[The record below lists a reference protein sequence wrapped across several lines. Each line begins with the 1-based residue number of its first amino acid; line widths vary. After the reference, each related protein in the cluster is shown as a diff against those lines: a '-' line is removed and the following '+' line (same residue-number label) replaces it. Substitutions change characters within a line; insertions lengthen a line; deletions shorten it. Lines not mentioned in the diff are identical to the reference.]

1 MNRVS
6 KHDTATVEQIHLIKP
21 HRSSIE
27 LHYNNEAGRGAS
39 PLISSISACLLPHPS
54 LVTSTC
60 RLYQQ
65 YSFHPSRT
73 AHIAAIMS
81 AAQPLR
87 MVPLIAKPQ
96 QYAWGKVGKDSEV
109 AKVLKAGGQSVDD
122 DKPYAELWMG
132 THPSAPSAVRL
143 DSSSQPTPLSSYLQ
157 SELPYLFKILSIR
170 TALSIQAHPDIPL
183 ARRLHKENPKEYK
196 DDNHK
201 PEMATAITPFEALC
215 GFRPHEQVAWYVNNV
230 PQLKQ
235 VVGDAVVSQYV
246 QAVQGG
252 SEEERRKGLKE
263 VFRALMT
270 AKEETF
276 KPALHSLLSNLPA
289 TDPYAAASSDS
300 SASAPLSINVF
311 TLLPRLQQQYPNDI
325 GIFCPFLL
333 NCFSA
338 PPFSSLFLP
347 ANEPHAYLSGDI
359 VECMACSDNV
369 VRAGLTPKFRDVTNL
384 VDMLTYEART
394 VSYTTEQSRGDNVV
408 EYVPPI
414 PEFVLSVGRAVN
426 GATIRLLPSDSHGI
440 LLVWK
445 GSGGRV
451 VRYADGSSEEGGAVS
466 AGDVWLVP
474 RGAELV
480 LTGSGSG
487 EEGLIVFKC
496 AENDGL
502 KGKGEEKKANL

>member
-1 MNRVS
+1 MG
-6 KHDTATVEQIHLIKP
+6 Q
-21 HRSSIE
+21 
-27 LHYNNEAGRGAS
+27 G
-39 PLISSISACLLPHPS
+39 
-54 LVTSTC
+54 
-60 RLYQQ
+60 
-65 YSFHPSRT
+65 
-73 AHIAAIMS
+73 
-81 AAQPLR
+81 
-87 MVPLIAKPQ
+87 
-96 QYAWGKVGKDSEV
+96 GKDSEV
-109 AKVLKAGGQSVDD
+109 AKVLKAGGQHVDD

-132 THPSAPSAVRL
+132 THPSAPSTVRV
-143 DSSSQPTPLSSYLQ
+143 DASSQPTPLSSYIQ

-183 ARRLHKENPKEYK
+183 ARRLHARNPKEYK
-196 DDNHK
+196 DANHK

-215 GFRPHEQVAWYVNNV
+215 GFRPHDQVAWYVSNV
-230 PQLKQ
+230 QQLKQ
-235 VVGDAVVSQYV
+235 VVGEAVVSQYV
-246 QAVQGG
+246 QAVQSGG
-252 SEEERRKGLKE
+252 EEAKKKGLKE

-276 KPALHSLLSNLPA
+276 KPALHSLLSNLP
-289 TDPYAAASSDS
+289 TNDPYAAASTDS
-300 SASAPLSINVF
+300 SSSAPLSMNVF
-311 TLLPRLQQQYPNDI
+311 TLLPRLQQQYPDDI

-338 PPFSSLFLP
+338 PPFASLFLP

-369 VRAGLTPKFRDVTNL
+369 VRAGLTPKFRDVDNL
-384 VDMLTYEART
+384 VNMLTYEART
-394 VSYTTEQSRGDNVV
+394 VSYTVEQPRGENVV

-414 PEFVLSVGRAVN
+414 PEFTLSVGRAKQ

-451 VRYADGSSEEGGAVS
+451 VRYADASTEEDGAVS

-474 RGAELV
+474 RGVEV
-480 LTGSGSG
+480 MLTGRGG
-487 EEGLIVFKC
+487 EDELIVFKC
-496 AENDGL
+496 AENDRL

>member
-1 MNRVS
+1 MSSPQSLRV
-6 KHDTATVEQIHLIKP
+6 
-21 HRSSIE
+21 
-27 LHYNNEAGRGAS
+27 
-39 PLISSISACLLPHPS
+39 
-54 LVTSTC
+54 
-60 RLYQQ
+60 
-65 YSFHPSRT
+65 
-73 AHIAAIMS
+73 
-81 AAQPLR
+81 
-87 MVPLIAKPQ
+87 VPLIAKPQ
-96 QYAWGKVGKDSEV
+96 QYAWGKLGKDSEV

-132 THPSAPSAVRL
+132 THPSAPSAVQV
-143 DSSSQPTPLSSYLQ
+143 DPSSQPTPLSSYIQ

-183 ARRLHKENPKEYK
+183 ARRLHAQNPKEYK

-215 GFRPHEQVAWYVNNV
+215 GFRPHEQVAWYVSNV
-230 PQLKQ
+230 QQLKQ
-235 VVGDAVVSQYV
+235 VVGDGVVSQYV
-246 QAVQGG
+246 QAVKGG
-252 SEEERRKGLKE
+252 SAEEKKAGLKE

-276 KPALHSLLSNLPA
+276 KPALHSLLSQLPT
-289 TDPYAAASSDS
+289 TDPYAASSSES
-300 SASAPLSINVF
+300 SSSAPLSMNVF
-311 TLLPRLQQQYPNDI
+311 SLLPRLQQQYPDDI

-369 VRAGLTPKFRDVTNL
+369 VRAGLTPKFRDVDNL
-384 VDMLTYEART
+384 VSMLTYEART
-394 VSYTTEQSRGDNVV
+394 VSYTAEQPRGENVV

-414 PEFVLSVGRAVN
+414 PEFTLSVGRAKH
-426 GATIRLLPSDSHGI
+426 GKTIRLLPSDSHGI

-445 GSGGRV
+445 GSGDRSV
-451 VRYADGSSEEGGAVS
+451 QYPDGSAVEGS
-466 AGDVWLVP
+466 TMKAGDVWFVP
-474 RGAELV
+474 RGVELV
-480 LTGSGSG
+480 LTGRG
-487 EEGLIVFKC
+487 EGDELIVFKC
-496 AENDGL
+496 AENDRL